1 MSRICDVCGKTK
13 MNGNKI
19 KRDNQGIL
27 GRNSYER
34 LPNLQVVTITKD
46 NGQNVRMTV
55 CTSCLKKMKQIEA

>member
-1 MSRICDVCGKTK
+1 

-34 LPNLQVVTITKD
+34 LPNLQVVTVTKE
-46 NGQNVRMTV
+46 NGQKARMKV
-55 CTSCLKKMKQIEA
+55 CTGCLKKMKQVEA